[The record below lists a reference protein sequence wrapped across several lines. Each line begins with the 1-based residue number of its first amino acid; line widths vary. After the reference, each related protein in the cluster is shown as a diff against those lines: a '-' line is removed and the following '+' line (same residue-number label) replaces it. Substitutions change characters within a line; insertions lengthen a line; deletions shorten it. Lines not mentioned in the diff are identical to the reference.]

1 LPASLIFHN
10 VRVLT
15 MEPSR
20 QRAEAVAVA
29 AGRVLAVGS
38 EAWVARQRAPETR
51 LIDGRGL
58 ALLPGFVDAHCHLLS
73 YAASLLSVDC
83 SPRAVRSVADIQAAL
98 ARAAARTP
106 AGRWLRAVGYDQT
119 DLAEGRRP
127 TRWDLDAAVPR
138 HPVRLV
144 HRTGRACVLNSRAMT
159 LVGLDAGSEE
169 PPGGYME
176 RDPSTGEPTGLL
188 LEMNDVVDAF
198 VPALPYEEL
207 SAAVGQ
213 AAQSFL
219 SQGVTAIQDATATN
233 GRQEWELFRRLMAE
247 GRLPLSVTLMEGYRH
262 LGELPEADGTLT
274 LRRGPVKVVVAELGE
289 ELHPGPEEL
298 TETVWRVHQAG
309 RQVAIHAVGEA
320 AVEAAGRALAGAVR
334 RRPRHDHRHR
344 IEHCGVC
351 PPALARRLAALGV
364 LVVTQPSF
372 VYHNGDR
379 YLRQVPAE
387 DLPHLYPLRT
397 LLEAGVPVAAG
408 SDAPVAPPG
417 PLSGLMGAIRRLSS
431 GGAPVAPQQAVS
443 AEEALAM
450 HTRAAAY
457 AAFEESE
464 RGSLRA
470 GKRADLVLLSDLPVR
485 QAGDPLSGAVVDALR
500 VEMTVVGGEIV
511 WQRGEVVPS
520 LYTCPTHG
528 RSLS

>member
-1 LPASLIFHN
+1 MPASLIFHN

-20 QRAEAVAVA
+20 PLAEAVAVA
-29 AGRVLAVGS
+29 AGRLLAVGS
-38 EAWVARQRAPETR
+38 QAWVVRQRGPQTR
-51 LIDGRGL
+51 LVDGHGL
-58 ALLPGFVDAHCHLLS
+58 TLLPGFIDAHCHLLS

-83 SPRAVRSVADIQAAL
+83 GPRAVRSIGDVQAAL
-98 ARAAARTP
+98 AAAAARTP
-106 AGRWLRAVGYDQT
+106 EGRWLRAVGYDET
-119 DLAEGRRP
+119 DLAEGRHP

-144 HRTGRACVLNSRAMT
+144 HRTSRACVLNSRAMT
-159 LVGLDAGSEE
+159 LVGLDASSEE

-188 LEMNDVVDAF
+188 VEMNDIVDAF

-207 SAAVGQ
+207 SAGVRQ
-213 AAQSFL
+213 AAQTFL
-219 SQGVTAIQDATATN
+219 SLGVTAIQDATATN
-233 GRQEWELFRRLMAE
+233 GPQEWALFRRLMAE
-247 GRLPLSVTLMEGYRH
+247 GYLPLSVTLMEGYRH
-262 LGELPEADGTLT
+262 LGELPEADSASP
-274 LRRGPVKVVVAELGE
+274 LRRGPVKVVIAELGE

-298 TETVWRVHQAG
+298 AETVWRVHQAG

-320 AVEAAGRALAGAVR
+320 AVAAAAQALADALR
-334 RRPRHDHRHR
+334 RRPLRDHRHR

-379 YLRQVPAE
+379 YLRQVPVG
-387 DLPHLYPLRT
+387 DMPHLYPLRT

-417 PLSGLMGAIRRLSS
+417 PLSGLAGAIRRVSS
-431 GGAPVAPQQAVS
+431 GGALVAPGQAVS
-443 AEEALAM
+443 TEEALAM
-450 HTRAAAY
+450 HTRTAAY
-457 AAFEESE
+457 AAFEEGE

-470 GKRADLVLLSDLPVR
+470 GKRADLVLLSGLPVQ
-485 QAGDPLSGAVVDALR
+485 QAGDPLSGAPVDALT
-500 VEMTVVGGEIV
+500 VEMTVLGGEIA
-511 WQRGEVVPS
+511 WQRGETVAGP
-520 LYTCPTHG
+520 
-528 RSLS
+528 

>member
-1 LPASLIFHN
+1 
-10 VRVLT
+10 

-20 QRAEAVAVA
+20 PLAKAVAVA
-29 AGRVLAVGS
+29 ADRVLAVGS
-38 EAWVARQRAPETR
+38 EAWVARQRGPQTR
-51 LIDGRGL
+51 LVDGRGL
-58 ALLPGFVDAHCHLLS
+58 TLLPGFIDAHCHLLS

-83 SPRAVRSVADIQAAL
+83 GPRAVRSIGDIQAAL
-98 ARAAARTP
+98 GAAAARTP
-106 AGRWLRAVGYDQT
+106 EGRWLRAVGYDET
-119 DLAEGRRP
+119 DLAEGRHP

-169 PPGGYME
+169 PPGGYLE

-188 LEMNDVVDAF
+188 VEMNDVVDAF

-207 SAAVGQ
+207 SAGVRQ
-213 AAQSFL
+213 AAQTFL
-219 SQGVTAIQDATATN
+219 SLGVTAIQDATATN
-233 GRQEWELFRRLMAE
+233 SPQEWALFRRLMAE
-247 GRLPLSVTLMEGYRH
+247 GYLPLSVTLMEGYRH
-262 LGELPEADGTLT
+262 LGGLPEADSALP

-289 ELHPGPEEL
+289 DLHPGPEEL
-298 TETVWRVHQAG
+298 AETVWRVHQAG

-320 AVEAAGRALAGAVR
+320 AVAGAGQALADALR
-334 RRPRHDHRHR
+334 RRPRRDHRHR

-379 YLRQVPAE
+379 YLRQMPVE
-387 DLPHLYPLRT
+387 DMPHLYPLRT

-417 PLSGLMGAIRRLSS
+417 PLSGLAGAVRRVSS
-431 GGAPVAPQQAVS
+431 GGALVAPQQAVS

-457 AAFEESE
+457 AAFEEGE

-470 GKRADLVLLSDLPVR
+470 GKRADLVLLSGLPVQ
-485 QAGDPLSGAVVDALR
+485 QAGDPLSGAPVDALT
-500 VEMTVVGGEIV
+500 VEMTVLGGEIA
-511 WQRGEVVPS
+511 WQRGETVAGP
-520 LYTCPTHG
+520 
-528 RSLS
+528 